1 MNKKTVRDI
10 AFEGKRALI
19 RVDFNVPLED
29 GRITDDTRI
38 RMALPTLKYIID
50 AGGRLILTSHLGRP
64 KGERVASMSLKPVSE
79 RLSELLEKPVQF
91 ADDCMGEEVRQKV
104 AALQNG
110 DVLLLENVR
119 FHADE
124 DSKDKAVCRAF
135 AEQLAEW
142 GDVFVNDAFGS
153 SHRAHASVAGVTEFI
168 EDSVAGFL
176 LETEI
181 EYLANATTNPE
192 RPFVAILGGAKVSD
206 KIGVISNLVGKVDA
220 LLIGGAMAY
229 TLMAAKGEEVGNS
242 LIEEDKLDE
251 ASEILID
258 MEESKTL
265 TFLLPKDHI
274 VAEKLAEGVD
284 WEQVSEIPDGK
295 MGLDIGEQTR
305 AAFAE
310 WIGKAKTVVWNGP
323 MGVFET
329 PPFEKGTEA
338 VAKALAESECVSI
351 VGGGDSVAALKKLG
365 FEDRISHISTG
376 GGASLELLEG
386 KELPGL
392 TSLSDRD

>member
-1 MNKKTVRDI
+1 
-10 AFEGKRALI
+10 
-19 RVDFNVPLED
+19 
-29 GRITDDTRI
+29 
-38 RMALPTLKYIID
+38 
-50 AGGRLILTSHLGRP
+50 
-64 KGERVASMSLKPVSE
+64 
-79 RLSELLEKPVQF
+79 LEKPVQF

>member
-79 RLSELLEKPVQF
+79 RLSDLLEKPVQF